1 MELDEFLEKDMLRFL
16 EERKEK
22 NTQDK
27 IIDREEDYGLYL
39 TKDYLK
45 EVTSALESDEITKA
59 QRLFDELRSY
69 YETLPKGSLEAKKV
83 YAILEQVYSKINAYN
98 QLKGLTTN
106 IRSFD
111 DVLDRGFQGSIPQ
124 KIHQTT
130 TKIDKK
136 IDHIDEKITR
146 FGEDFK
152 ELKKTII
159 TGSQSNKVSLE
170 NVESKKPI
178 YITASEIKISPPQ
191 NPSSSKIAEH
201 SESNQ
206 KSKNILPAFN
216 LDAES
221 THKTNNKVKDDSIEK
236 FHLTKQA
243 ISHTEKPKS
252 EKIIRIYKIPKNL
265 KSRKNF
271 SLKKDI
277 LDFNSSKK
285 ELFDKNLSEQ
295 KSSKSINEVEK
306 TNTNKE
312 KSMEK
317 QDSKLKNTPNDVSKE
332 NKDFFDSPFKP
343 LNKKEV
349 TENSNMSI
357 ISQKNTQE
365 KSKQKI
371 ENSSKKSGDT
381 LNYEEKYYEALKLM
395 QLKKYAEARKLFTE
409 ILSAKPNHKPSQI
422 RLKQCQE
429 AIVNVRK

>member
-285 ELFDKNLSEQ
+285 ELFDKNLSE
-295 KSSKSINEVEK
+295 KNASKKINEVEK
-306 TNTNKE
+306 TNTDKE
-312 KSMEK
+312 KSLEK
-317 QDSKLKNTPNDVSKE
+317 QGSKLKNTQNDLSE
-332 NKDFFDSPFKP
+332 GNKDFFDSPFQP
-343 LNKKEV
+343 SNKKEV
-349 TENSNMSI
+349 IETNKVSMTEKKM
-357 ISQKNTQE
+357 QE
-365 KSKQKI
+365 KSAQKT
-371 ENSSKKSGDT
+371 ETSNKKSDDT

-395 QLKKYAEARKLFTE
+395 QLRKYEEAEKLFNE
-409 ILSAKPNHKPSQI
+409 ILSLKPNHKPSQI

-429 AIVNVRK
+429 AILNVGK